1 MEFIIFLLILWL
13 ILKILKGIFSFLFG
27 GSSDKKTSAYNVGSV
42 DNKPS
47 ELKYKN
53 EVYVSF
59 RTKVQKA
66 FESYKKSGYNII
78 WDSEADGFTLSENN
92 LPPSDG
98 SELYSVKVLYD
109 DQNLFKLKDPFYILV
124 TYGILFKRSEYDDY
138 KEKAEYLNNYLYKEI
153 KRPGIFY
160 SVDTIKGTN
169 FGIYYCHFVGSNNKN
184 LCEDTEKL
192 GEAEFFKQVLSEA
205 RQAYYEGQKVYG
217 DKILRDAKNYSI

>member
-1 MEFIIFLLILWL
+1 MEIIIFLLIIGLF
-13 ILKILKGIFSFLFG
+13 LKIIKKILLFLFG
-27 GSSDKKTSAYNVGSV
+27 HNNQKTSAYNVGSV
-42 DNKPS
+42 ENKPS

-66 FESYKKSGYNII
+66 FESYKKSGHNII

-160 SVDTIKGTN
+160 TVDTIQGTN
-169 FGIYYCHFVGSNNKN
+169 FGIYYCHIVVSNNKN

-192 GEAEFFKQVLSEA
+192 GEAELFKQVLSEA

-217 DKILRDAKNYSI
+217 DKILRDAKNFFI

>member
-27 GSSDKKTSAYNVGSV
+27 GSSDKKTSSYNVGSV

-53 EVYVSF
+53 EVYISF
-59 RTKVQKA
+59 RNKVQKA
-66 FESYKKSGYNII
+66 FESYKESGHNII
-78 WDSEADGFTLSENN
+78 WDSEADGFIMSENN

-98 SELYSVKVLYD
+98 SEMYGVKVHYD

-124 TYGILFKRSEYDDY
+124 TYGIVFERRSYDFY
-138 KEKAEYLNNYLYKEI
+138 KEKAEYLNNYLYNEI

-160 SVDTIKGTN
+160 TLDTIQGTN
-169 FGIYYCHFVGSNNKN
+169 FGIYYCNLVVSNNQN
-184 LCEDTEKL
+184 LCEETKKL
-192 GEAEFFKQVLSEA
+192 GEARVFKQLIREA
-205 RQAYYEGQKVYG
+205 RQAYSEGLELYG
-217 DKILRDAKNYSI
+217 DKVLKDAKNFSI